1 MPSFSWHNSFREGQW
16 RVFREFVTQE
26 RRDVSQRARVILA
39 EQNRIGKAVVI
50 YKLDESTKVPTETRA
65 GFFIEGGPNCA
76 IGKLISV
83 YVALGGN
90 PFDISMF
97 LRPNQGQLGD
107 DGQYYDPFQPGS
119 GVAYKLGFSYSFDS
133 ATNNADSNLSGYK
146 PSKLGGE
153 REVGEE
159 RLNTT
164 VKLLRNWSV
173 KEMYQKRILIEER
186 ILKLSDLYEQL
197 EQERQDL
204 IRANRGVDIRGVYDP
219 NLFSDKHT
227 VQYLVYLLDS
237 TWRVKGEDNSVNPSG
252 QVNTVELGSYPNLI
266 EDGSADDFHTLS

>member
-1 MPSFSWHNSFREGQW
+1 MPSFAWHNSFREGQW

-26 RRDVSQRARVILA
+26 RRDVNSRSRVILA
-39 EQNRIGKAVVI
+39 EQNRIGRAFVL
-50 YKLDESTKVPTETRA
+50 YKLDESTGLPTEKRA
-65 GFFIEGGPNCA
+65 GFQIEGGPNCA
-76 IGKLISV
+76 IGKLVSA

-97 LRPNQGQLGD
+97 LRPDQGVIGE
-107 DGQYYDPFQPGS
+107 DGQYFDPYQPGS

-133 ATNNADSNLSGYK
+133 ATNNADANLSGYK
-146 PSKLGGE
+146 PSRIGGE

-159 RLNTT
+159 RLSTPI
-164 VKLLRNWSV
+164 KLLRNWNT

-204 IRANRGVDIRGVYDP
+204 IRANRGVDIRGVYDT

-227 VQYLVYLLDS
+227 IQFLVFLFDS
-237 TWRVKGEDNSVNPSG
+237 TWRVKDEDNGVNPEG
-252 QVNTVELGSYPNLI
+252 QVNTVELGSYPNLMSD
-266 EDGSADDFHTLS
+266 EDSDSFHTL